1 MIRAEDPKWGEFPL
15 GIGDLDP
22 NPAANFVGVREDVF
36 IIIRKMVR
44 GVIFAAALAIAVLP
58 GQSASAASLHQG
70 ESGPEVA
77 AIQEKLLMEGY
88 DIGIPDGV
96 YGART
101 KDAVKKYQASM
112 GLKSDGVV
120 TEATYAKLMGKKM
133 PSYAGGYGR
142 GGRYSS
148 GAARKLIS
156 RAFEYV
162 GVPYV
167 FGGTTP
173 WGFDCSGYT
182 QYVFRQ
188 IGVSIPRTADTQYY
202 SYPKVSAR
210 NLQPGDL
217 VFFETYEPGPSHVG
231 IYIGD
236 GKMLQAGS
244 STGVTVSN
252 VFDGY
257 WGARYI
263 GAARVL

>member
-1 MIRAEDPKWGEFPL
+1 M
-15 GIGDLDP
+15 
-22 NPAANFVGVREDVF
+22 F
-36 IIIRKMVR
+36 IILKRMMLWAVAAF
-44 GVIFAAALAIAVLP
+44 VLSFAAVP
-58 GQSASAASLHQG
+58 FQSADAAAFHQG

-96 YGART
+96 YGERT
-101 KDAVKKYQASM
+101 VDAIKKYQASM
-112 GLKSDGVV
+112 GLEVDGIIGDS
-120 TEATYAKLMGKKM
+120 TYMKLMGKRM
-133 PSYAGGYGR
+133 PQYAGYGVSR
-142 GGRYSS
+142 GRSYHGS
-148 GAARKLIS
+148 GAARRLIS

-188 IGVSIPRTADTQYY
+188 IGISIPRTADTQYY
-202 SYPKVSAR
+202 SYPKVSSR

-244 STGVTVSN
+244 STGVTVSD
-252 VFDGY
+252 VFGGY

>member
-1 MIRAEDPKWGEFPL
+1 M
-15 GIGDLDP
+15 
-22 NPAANFVGVREDVF
+22 
-36 IIIRKMVR
+36 R
-44 GVIFAAALAIAVLP
+44 GVMVAAALAFAVLP
-58 GQSASAASLHQG
+58 ARGADAASLRQG
-70 ESGPEVA
+70 QSGPEVA

-101 KDAVKKYQASM
+101 KDAVRKYQASM
-112 GLKSDGVV
+112 GLESDGVV
-120 TEATYAKLMGKKM
+120 GEATYAKLMGKRM
-133 PSYAGGYGR
+133 PSYAGGYGYGVSR
-142 GGRYSS
+142 GSA
-148 GAARKLIS
+148 GAARRLIS

-173 WGFDCSGYT
+173 WGFDCSGFT

-188 IGVSIPRTADTQYY
+188 IGISIPRTADTQYY
-202 SYPKVSAR
+202 NYPKVSSR

-231 IYIGD
+231 IYIGN

-244 STGVTVSN
+244 STGVTVSD
-252 VFDGY
+252 VFGGY

>member
-1 MIRAEDPKWGEFPL
+1 M
-15 GIGDLDP
+15 
-22 NPAANFVGVREDVF
+22 
-36 IIIRKMVR
+36 MT
-44 GVIFAAALAIAVLP
+44 AALPVQNVFASYKQ
-58 GQSASAASLHQG
+58 GQ
-70 ESGPEVA
+70 SGPEVA
-77 AIQEKLLMEGY
+77 AIQEQLMMEGY

-101 KDAVKKYQASM
+101 VAAVKKYQKAL
-112 GLKSDGVV
+112 GVKPDGVIGDF
-120 TEATYAKLMGKKM
+120 TYKKLMGHGM
-133 PSYAGGYGR
+133 PTHKNVRGGSSGYGSTY
-142 GGRYSS
+142 GGGS
-148 GAARKLIS
+148 ATARQLINI
-156 RAFEYV
+156 AYDYV

-188 IGVSIPRTADTQYY
+188 MGIEIPRTADVQYY
-202 SYPKVSAR
+202 SYPKVAAS

-231 IYIGD
+231 IYIGN
-236 GKMLQAGS
+236 GQMLQAGS

-252 VFDGY
+252 VFTGY
-257 WGARYI
+257 FGARYL